1 MPETVLNSSPH
12 NPMGKCN
19 YYAHFRSR
27 ELKQTE
33 CESFAQLQNC

>member
-19 YYAHFRSR
+19 YYIHFRSR

-33 CESFAQLQNC
+33 LESFA